1 MIRFELQQAG
11 KKFHGEWIFRNL
23 NLQLEACG
31 RIGITGVNGSGKS
44 TLLQILSGYQSLQE
58 GRLRWFQDKNELPQ
72 DCLFKHLSV
81 AAPYIDLPEE
91 YSLVELIGFI
101 AAFKPFRT
109 GLDAGEIIR
118 LLDLQSPNKP
128 IRHFSSGMKQRVKT
142 GLAILSAAPLLLL
155 DEPLSNMDEAG
166 AAWYADLLK
175 EHAPEKSIVVCS
187 NNNAAELVCCTARID
202 LADFKKSK

>member
-1 MIRFELQQAG
+1 LIRFDLQQAG

-31 RIGITGVNGSGKS
+31 RIGIKGVNGSGKS

-72 DCLFKHLSV
+72 DRLIQHLSV
-81 AAPYIDLPEE
+81 AAPYMDLPED
-91 YSLVELIGFI
+91 YSLVELIGFM
-101 AAFKPFRT
+101 AAFKPFRD

-118 LLDLQSPNKP
+118 QLGLHQPDKP
-128 IRHFSSGMKQRVKT
+128 IRYFSSGMKQRVKT

-166 AAWYADLLK
+166 AAWYAELLE
-175 EHAPEKSIVVCS
+175 EHAREKSIVVCS
-187 NNNAAELVCCTARID
+187 NNNAAELVCCAERID
-202 LADFKKSK
+202 LADFKKSS